1 MGYSTV
7 SGFWIPDKPPPP
19 PPKEAPARAAIKG
32 ASAAKLRAHAAVA
45 GKGVKRLPGK
55 PAAPRRHETGDR
67 KPPEVLPHSCIYI
80 QDSRQRAWP
89 DGRV

>member
-32 ASAAKLRAHAAVA
+32 VSAAKLRAHAAVA

-55 PAAPRRHETGDR
+55 PAAPRRHESGDR
-67 KPPEVLPHSCIYI
+67 KPPEVLSHSCLSS
-80 QDSRQRAWP
+80 QDP
-89 DGRV
+89 